1 VCHREALYDP
11 TVRQIGVEQM
21 GSGTMSP
28 KAQFRYKQALQKAY
42 DNCLLRHGVAVRGGV
57 EAVQPSY

>member
-1 VCHREALYDP
+1 MGL
-11 TVRQIGVEQM
+11 
-21 GSGTMSP
+21 GSGTISP
-28 KAQFRYKQALQKAY
+28 KTKFKYQQALENAY